1 MKARE
6 WAIFIA
12 AVIVLG
18 LAYSDAQRGDEQ
30 SAFRDIAAAS
40 GRGGP

>member
-1 MKARE
+1 MRVRE

-30 SAFRDIAAAS
+30 SAFRDIAAA